1 MGFDVTVLWN
11 IFRVLLSDDISRK
24 IFQKITS
31 VDENTGDDRL

>member
-1 MGFDVTVLWN
+1 MGFYVTVLRN

-31 VDENTGDDRL
+31 VVEKTGDDRL